1 LAKPEITP
9 IIQVDVTRKITT
21 VSPLSLRER
30 ARVRERLLS
39 AQPPTPDLP
48 RGKR

>member
-1 LAKPEITP
+1 LAKPEITL
-9 IIQVDVTRKITT
+9 IFQVDVTRKFAT

-30 ARVRERLLS
+30 VRVRGRLLS

-48 RGKR
+48 PGKR